1 MKKNISFEKKLEF
14 PTMIGEVTSISLDH
28 NLTFINQSNIEGNFL
43 IKGTHKLTEASCI
56 EENFEFNLPV
66 EILLNEKLDINTSK
80 IEIEDFYYEIEN
92 EENLICYIDV
102 LVEGVEEII
111 EEQQVIVEPPI
122 EELTRECDGD
132 VYNEKVNENTEIE
145 TLEQIEE
152 KEIMKQ
158 EKEEVQSLF
167 SSLKDDEDTFAT
179 YSVYILRQEETIQT
193 ILEKYKITKEE
204 LEDYNDLSNITTGS
218 KIIVPIHE

>member
-1 MKKNISFEKKLEF
+1 M
-14 PTMIGEVTSISLDH
+14 
-28 NLTFINQSNIEGNFL
+28 
-43 IKGTHKLTEASCI
+43 
-56 EENFEFNLPV
+56 
-66 EILLNEKLDINTSK
+66 
-80 IEIEDFYYEIEN
+80 
-92 EENLICYIDV
+92 
-102 LVEGVEEII
+102 
-111 EEQQVIVEPPI
+111 
-122 EELTRECDGD
+122 
-132 VYNEKVNENTEIE
+132 YNEKVNETTEIE

>member
-43 IKGTHKLTEASCI
+43 IKGAYKLTEASCI

>member
-43 IKGTHKLTEASCI
+43 IKGTYKLTEASCI

-132 VYNEKVNENTEIE
+132 MYNEKVNETTEIE

>member
-43 IKGTHKLTEASCI
+43 IKGTYKLTEASCI

-158 EKEEVQSLF
+158 EKEEVHSLF

>member
-43 IKGTHKLTEASCI
+43 IKGAYKLTEASCI

-132 VYNEKVNENTEIE
+132 VYNEKVNENAEIE

-152 KEIMKQ
+152 KAIMKQ

>member
-43 IKGTHKLTEASCI
+43 IKGAYKLTEASCI

-132 VYNEKVNENTEIE
+132 VYNEKVNENAEIE

-152 KEIMKQ
+152 KAIMKQ

-193 ILEKYKITKEE
+193 ILQKYKITKEE

>member
-43 IKGTHKLTEASCI
+43 IKGTYKLTEASCI

-132 VYNEKVNENTEIE
+132 MYNEKVNENTEIE

>member
-14 PTMIGEVTSISLDH
+14 PTMIGEVTSISLEH
-28 NLTFINQSNIEGNFL
+28 NLNFINQSNIEGNF
-43 IKGTHKLTEASCI
+43 IVKGTYKLTEASCI

-66 EILLNEKLDINTSK
+66 EILLNEQLDI
-80 IEIEDFYYEIEN
+80 IADFYYEIEN

-111 EEQQVIVEPPI
+111 EEDSKIEEQLI
-122 EELTRECDGD
+122 EELPRECDGD
-132 VYNEKVNENTEIE
+132 SYNEHINEI
-145 TLEQIEE
+145 LEEDPTKQIEE
-152 KEIMKQ
+152 KEILKQ

-167 SSLKDDEDTFAT
+167 ASLKDDEDTFAT

-193 ILEKYKITKEE
+193 ILESLMLLIFLLMKIHS
-204 LEDYNDLSNITTGS
+204 LR
-218 KIIVPIHE
+218 IVFILFAKMKLFKLF

>member
-43 IKGTHKLTEASCI
+43 IKGTYKLTEASCI

-132 VYNEKVNENTEIE
+132 VYNEKVNETTKIE

>member
-43 IKGTHKLTEASCI
+43 IKGAYKLTEASCI

-111 EEQQVIVEPPI
+111 EEQQEMVEPSI

-132 VYNEKVNENTEIE
+132 VYNEKVNETTEIE

-179 YSVYILRQEETIQT
+179 YSVYILRQEETLQT

-218 KIIVPIHE
+218 KIIIPIHE

>member
-43 IKGTHKLTEASCI
+43 IKGAYKLTEASCI

-132 VYNEKVNENTEIE
+132 MYNEKVNETTEIE

>member
-43 IKGTHKLTEASCI
+43 IKGTYKLTEASCI

-80 IEIEDFYYEIEN
+80 IEIADFYYEIEN

-132 VYNEKVNENTEIE
+132 VYNEKVNETTEIE

-179 YSVYILRQEETIQT
+179 YSVYILRQEETLQT
-193 ILEKYKITKEE
+193 VLEKYKITKEE

>member
-43 IKGTHKLTEASCI
+43 IKGTYKLTEASCI

>member
-43 IKGTHKLTEASCI
+43 IKGAYKLTEASCI

-80 IEIEDFYYEIEN
+80 IEIENFYYEIEN

-132 VYNEKVNENTEIE
+132 VYNEKVNETTEIE

>member
-43 IKGTHKLTEASCI
+43 IKGAYKLTEASCI

-132 VYNEKVNENTEIE
+132 VYNEKVNETTEIE

>member
-43 IKGTHKLTEASCI
+43 IKGTYKLTEASCI

-132 VYNEKVNENTEIE
+132 VYNEKVNETTEIE

>member
-1 MKKNISFEKKLEF
+1 MSK
-14 PTMIGEVTSISLDH
+14 
-28 NLTFINQSNIEGNFL
+28 IEGNFL
-43 IKGTHKLTEASCI
+43 IKGTYKLTEASCI

-122 EELTRECDGD
+122 KELIRECDGD
-132 VYNEKVNENTEIE
+132 VYNEKVNETTEIE

>member
-43 IKGTHKLTEASCI
+43 IKGAYKLTEASCI

-132 VYNEKVNENTEIE
+132 MYNEKVNETTEIE
-145 TLEQIEE
+145 SLEQIEE

>member
-14 PTMIGEVTSISLDH
+14 PTMIGEVTSISLEH
-28 NLTFINQSNIEGNFL
+28 NLNFINQSNIEGNFI
-43 IKGTHKLTEASCI
+43 IKGTYKLTEASCI
-56 EENFEFNLPV
+56 EDNFEFNLPV
-66 EILLNEKLDINTSK
+66 EILLNEQLDINTSK
-80 IEIEDFYYEIEN
+80 IEIADFYYEIEN

-111 EEQQVIVEPPI
+111 EEDSKIEEQLI
-122 EELTRECDGD
+122 EELPRECDGD
-132 VYNEKVNENTEIE
+132 SYNEHINEI
-145 TLEQIEE
+145 LEEDPTKQIEE
-152 KEIMKQ
+152 KEILKQ

-167 SSLKDDEDTFAT
+167 ASLKDDEDTFAT

-218 KIIVPIHE
+218 KIIIPIHE

>member
-43 IKGTHKLTEASCI
+43 IKGTYKLTEASCI

-122 EELTRECDGD
+122 KELIRECDGD
-132 VYNEKVNENTEIE
+132 VYNEKVNETTEIE